1 MKQFFKRV
9 IKKILIAFAKR
20 ILKNKKPTTIAVGGS
35 VGKTSTKD
43 AIFSIATPKHSRK
56 SEGNYNTDFGLP
68 LSIFD
73 LKSGFNNPFIWTKN
87 MVVAFFRSF
96 IYAGDYPKK
105 LVLEVGIDEPGDMQE
120 VAEWFRPN
128 IVCMTQMSSVPVHI
142 ENFKSVSDL
151 ENEKAY
157 LVRALRKNGLLII
170 NVDDE
175 RSSVFKEA
183 ASSGVEV
190 VSIGFS
196 DKADVRAVNVFSEIT
211 DECTGLVS
219 GEIKTKDGEVQKV
232 TINGV
237 IGEHHFYPILYAFA
251 VGLHLGVS
259 LDELQKQTANYV
271 SPKGRMRVYPGRNDS
286 TIIDDTYNSSP
297 IAMKKALDTF
307 EKISN
312 TKGKKIAVVGDM
324 KELGEYAKLEH
335 LKVMKHAYEISD
347 TIITV
352 GKDMAQAGRTLMKER
367 RDYKKIKVATDS
379 LDAAEVLKEEMTAGD
394 TILIKGSQAMRMEKT
409 VAVILDDPN
418 SSDML
423 VRQSKEWR
431 KS

>member
-1 MKQFFKRV
+1 MKKFFKRV
-9 IKKILIAFAKR
+9 IKKILVAFAKR
-20 ILKNKKPTTIAVGGS
+20 IIKNKNPTTIAVGGS

-43 AIFSIATPKHSRK
+43 AIFSIATPTHSRK
-56 SEGNYNTDFGLP
+56 SEGNYNTDLGLP
-68 LSIFD
+68 LAIFN
-73 LKSGFNNPFIWTKN
+73 LKSGFINPFVWSKN
-87 MVVAFFRSF
+87 MLVSFFKSF

-105 LVLEVGIDEPGDMQE
+105 LVLEVGIDGPGDMQE
-120 VAEWFRPN
+120 IARWFSPDV
-128 IVCMTQMSSVPVHI
+128 VCMTQMSAVPVHI
-142 ENFKSVSDL
+142 ENFNSVREL

-157 LVRALRKNGLLII
+157 LVRALAKGGLLVVNI
-170 NVDDE
+170 DDE
-175 RSSVFKEA
+175 KASVFREA
-183 ASSGVEV
+183 ARSDVEV

-196 DKADVRAVNVFSEIT
+196 EKADVRAVNVFSEIT

-219 GEIKTKDGEVQKV
+219 GEIKTSGGESQSV

-237 IGEHHFYPILYAFA
+237 IGEHNFYPVLYAFA
-251 VGLHLGVS
+251 VGLHLGVP

-271 SPKGRMRVYPGRNDS
+271 SPKGRMRVYPGSNDS

-297 IAMKKALDTF
+297 IAMKKALDAF

-312 TKGKKIAVVGDM
+312 TKGKKIVVVGDM
-324 KELGEYAKLEH
+324 KELGGYAKLEH
-335 LKVMKHAYEISD
+335 LKVLRHAYEISD

-352 GKDMAQAGRTLMKER
+352 GKDMAQAGRTLMKEKG
-367 RDYKKIKVATDS
+367 DYKKIKVATDS

-409 VAVILDDPN
+409 VAVILNDPN